1 MNEDVKRQAL
11 EEAERTYKGF
21 LSFLKKFSIGAI
33 ALIVFMFTQN
43 WLVDGTGSKSD
54 PAMYEEYM
62 DNMKEMRE
70 EYE

>member
-11 EEAERTYKGF
+11 EEAQRTYKGF
-21 LSFLKKFSIGAI
+21 LSLAKKFSIGAI

-54 PAMYEEYM
+54 PAMYEEYL
-62 DNMKEMRE
+62 DNIESWKK
-70 EYE
+70 